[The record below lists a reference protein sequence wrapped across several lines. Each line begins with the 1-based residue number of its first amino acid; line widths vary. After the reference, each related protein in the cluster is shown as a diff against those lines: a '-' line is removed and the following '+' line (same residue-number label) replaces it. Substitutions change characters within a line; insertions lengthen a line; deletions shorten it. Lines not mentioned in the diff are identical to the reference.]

1 MEYLTQ
7 GFRNLE
13 RIDAENERIITGY
26 LNRLEAISDVVWD
39 YNKSRGHITRH
50 GLTYTF
56 EIRQTVYNERI
67 SLDDRCR
74 TLDDFRALSDN
85 KFILKP

>member
-13 RIDAENERIITGY
+13 RIDAENERKMTGY
-26 LNRLEAISDVVWD
+26 RNRLEALYRCGLGHD
-39 YNKSRGHITRH
+39 KSHGQIIRN

-56 EIRQTVYNERI
+56 DIRQTIYNERI
-67 SLDDRCR
+67 SLDYRCR
-74 TLDDFRALSDN
+74 TLDDFLALSDN
-85 KFILKP
+85 KFIPKP